1 MMSATHARCT
11 SRRLLLAGLVAAVA
25 GVACPPLALAQAQ
38 DWPNRPVTIVV
49 PYGPGASND
58 TFTRAL
64 AVVLTKQLGQPFIV
78 SNRPGAGG
86 FIGSQAVAKAAPDGY
101 TFLEMPSSI
110 AGFKPIMKV
119 DLDPLK
125 DVEAIGLMARSPD
138 AMVIHAGLPVKTV
151 KEFIDYARAR
161 PEEVFYGMAGI
172 GTSGHQHAEMFNQVT
187 GLKLKGV
194 NYKSAADAM
203 TDIIGGRVQV
213 MFVTTASSRGAVE
226 AGQLRLLA
234 YADGNLP
241 PESLK
246 APTLAEAGVPN
257 MQKAQTWWAIFGP
270 PGLPPDIRRKMN
282 AAINAAQKDP
292 EFAALIARSGATPAT
307 LSIDEAV
314 AVVREEVA
322 KVEKLPKMEP

>member
-1 MMSATHARCT
+1 MSFGLMRT
-11 SRRLLLAGLVAAVA
+11 SRRQALAVVAAGIV
-25 GVACPPLALAQAQ
+25 GCVCAQSVHAQ

-64 AVVLTKQLGQPFIV
+64 ALVLTKQFGQPFVV

-86 FIGSQAVAKAAPDGY
+86 FIGSDAVAKAAPDGY

-125 DVEAIGLMARSPD
+125 NLAPIGLMARAPD
-138 AMVIHAGLPVKTV
+138 AMVINAGLPVKTV
-151 KEFIDYARAR
+151 KEFIEYVKAR
-161 PEEVFYGMAGI
+161 PDEVFYGMAGI

-203 TDIIGGRVQV
+203 TDIIGGRVHV

-234 YADGNLP
+234 YADSNLP

-257 MQKAQTWWAIFGP
+257 MQQAQTWWAIFGP
-270 PGLPPDIRRKMN
+270 PGLPADIKRKMN
-282 AAINAAQKDP
+282 AAIIAAQKDP
-292 EFAALIARSGATPAT
+292 EFAALIARSGATPAP
-307 LSIDEAV
+307 LSIDETV

-322 KVEKLPKMEP
+322 LVEKLPKMDP